1 LQRIEKRLWPDGFQ
15 RVLDGKKTYELRL
28 GDFKIEEGDILVL
41 REWDPEMSSYTG
53 RVLERQVGHVGRWIE
68 GELDMYWTAD
78 QIRQHGLQAISLLP
92 IDPDSD

>member
-1 LQRIEKRLWPDGFQ
+1 MQRIEKRLWPDGFQ